1 MKTTRKPDSL
11 LPLPTAMFHIL
22 TALADDE
29 LHGYAIMQD
38 VAGRTNGK
46 VKMSPGTLY
55 GAIRRMLELGL
66 IVEAAERPDP
76 ESDHERRRYYRMTA
90 FGRQVAVAESTRLL
104 ALVNQAKQIGWVG

>member
-1 MKTTRKPDSL
+1 MKNTRPPDSL

-22 TALADDE
+22 TALAEEE

-38 VAGRTNGK
+38 VAGRTKGK

-55 GAIRRMLELGL
+55 GAMRRMLELGL
-66 IVEAAERPDP
+66 IVETAERPDP
-76 ESDHERRRYYRMTA
+76 ESDNERRRYYRMTT
-90 FGRQVAVAESTRLL
+90 FGRQVAIAESARLL

>member
-1 MKTTRKPDSL
+1 MKIIRQPDSL

-22 TALADDE
+22 TALAEEE

-38 VAGRTNGK
+38 VAARTSGK

-66 IVEAAERPDP
+66 IVETAERPDP
-76 ESDHERRRYYRMTA
+76 ESDNERRRYYRMTP
-90 FGRQVAVAESTRLL
+90 FGRQVAIAESARLL
-104 ALVNQAKQIGWVG
+104 GLVNQAKQIGWVG

>member
-1 MKTTRKPDSL
+1 MKITRQPDSL

-22 TALADDE
+22 TALAEEE

-38 VAGRTNGK
+38 VATRTSGK

-66 IVEAAERPDP
+66 IVETAERPDP
-76 ESDHERRRYYRMTA
+76 ESDNERRHYYRMTP
-90 FGRQVAVAESTRLL
+90 FGRQVAIAESARLL
-104 ALVNQAKQIGWVG
+104 GLVNQAKQIGWVG